1 MVKAKPTLGS
11 LSRTFKPTG
20 TDLRDAPVRA
30 LKMLSVLYKTYPEAK
45 CALNYRNALE
55 LLVATI
61 LSAQCTDVRVNLVT
75 RGLFKK
81 YRNAGDF
88 ADGPVGELEEVIQS
102 TGFFRNKAKNIKG
115 ACGDI
120 VSKFGGKVPGNLEDL
135 VSLAGVGRKTA
146 NVVLGNSFDVPG
158 VVTDTHVIRLSRLMG
173 LSKNS
178 DPVKLEYDLMELFD
192 RKDWTMFSHMMI
204 FHGRRICRA
213 GKPDCANCPMS
224 DCCSFGLKHCK

>member
-1 MVKAKPTLGS
+1 MVKPKPTLGS

-30 LKMLSVLYKTYPEAK
+30 LKILSVLYKTYPEAK
-45 CALNYRNALE
+45 CALNYRNALQ

-75 RGLFKK
+75 KGLFRK
-81 YRNAGDF
+81 YRKVEDYAH
-88 ADGPVGELEEVIQS
+88 GPVEELEEVIES

-146 NVVLGNSFDVPG
+146 NVVLGNIFDVPG

-173 LSKNS
+173 LSKQS
-178 DPVKLEYDLMELFD
+178 DPVKLEVDLMELFD

-204 FHGRRICRA
+204 FHGRGICRA